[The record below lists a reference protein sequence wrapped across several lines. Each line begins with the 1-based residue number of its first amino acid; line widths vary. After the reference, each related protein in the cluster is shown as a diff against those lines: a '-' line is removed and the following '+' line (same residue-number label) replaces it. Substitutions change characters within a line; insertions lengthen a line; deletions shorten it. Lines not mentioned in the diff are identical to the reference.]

1 MNRKYYLI
9 IVFLFLVVSKVFSS
23 EIPIDKRVHEI
34 DLLLKEADNLKYED
48 NDKGLEKVK
57 EAEKLALQLSSNRKL
72 GEVYT
77 MYGIYYYTLGSYDVS
92 LQMYLKG
99 LGIHEKYNNEI
110 LIARSLNG
118 IGLIQSVFNQISES
132 ILTFEKCLKI
142 DLKNL
147 NYEGVARGYFNI
159 SIGYIELKQYDLAI
173 KNLKKSLA
181 YSRMN
186 NSNQTNHMVKNRL
199 GDMML
204 VKKQTDSA
212 FYYYNLVV
220 KDKYQV
226 ANNWENA
233 YAYTGLAEAYLS
245 INNFEEAEKMGLKA
259 FDYAKKLN
267 ANWDLERITKVLSRI
282 YEKSGKVKKAYEYL
296 LINNKYQDSL
306 YDEHKLNE
314 VNYLQLKNK
323 EVENL
328 KLMTKNEAN
337 IQRAKKDEVIIY
349 SFVILTFFLLGILF
363 LIYRNARIKDS
374 FNKELNLRN
383 QNIENQKVLISKQ
396 NEQLLKLNE
405 SKNKL
410 FSIISHDLRSPIGSL
425 VQILELL
432 KDQSLTPELQQELFD
447 QLHLQTQ
454 GTSKMLNELLMW
466 ANTQL
471 DGENLKAETLD
482 IYEMVSNVLDL
493 FVLEANKKNIVCNLK
508 SKENIPHLIKGDAGQ
523 IRIIIQNILANAI
536 KFTPEGGHID
546 IHFTDTTDFINV
558 HIVNSGKEISQERID
573 QLLMSSERTNS
584 ELGTSLEKG
593 TGLGLLLVKQFLAN
607 NNGMFDIKRNNDD
620 KTEVIISFAKN

>member
-1 MNRKYYLI
+1 M
-9 IVFLFLVVSKVFSS
+9 
-23 EIPIDKRVHEI
+23 
-34 DLLLKEADNLKYED
+34 
-48 NDKGLEKVK
+48 
-57 EAEKLALQLSSNRKL
+57 
-72 GEVYT
+72 
-77 MYGIYYYTLGSYDVS
+77 
-92 LQMYLKG
+92 
-99 LGIHEKYNNEI
+99 
-110 LIARSLNG
+110 
-118 IGLIQSVFNQISES
+118 
-132 ILTFEKCLKI
+132 
-142 DLKNL
+142 
-147 NYEGVARGYFNI
+147 
-159 SIGYIELKQYDLAI
+159 
-173 KNLKKSLA
+173 
-181 YSRMN
+181 
-186 NSNQTNHMVKNRL
+186 
-199 GDMML
+199 
-204 VKKQTDSA
+204 
-212 FYYYNLVV
+212 
-220 KDKYQV
+220 
-226 ANNWENA
+226 
-233 YAYTGLAEAYLS
+233 
-245 INNFEEAEKMGLKA
+245 
-259 FDYAKKLN
+259 
-267 ANWDLERITKVLSRI
+267 
-282 YEKSGKVKKAYEYL
+282 
-296 LINNKYQDSL
+296 
-306 YDEHKLNE
+306 
-314 VNYLQLKNK
+314 NYLQLKNK

-328 KLMTKNEAN
+328 RLINKNEAN

-383 QNIENQKVLISKQ
+383 QSIENQKVLISKQ

-432 KDQSLTPELQQELFD
+432 KDQSLTPELQQELFE

-546 IHFTDTTDFINV
+546 IRFTDTTDFINV

-573 QLLMSSERTNS
+573 QLLMSSARINS

>member
-1 MNRKYYLI
+1 MNRKFYLI
-9 IVFLFLVVSKVFSS
+9 IVFLFLIVSKVFSS

-77 MYGIYYYTLGSYDVS
+77 MFGIYYYTLGSYDVS

-99 LGIHEKYNNEI
+99 LGIHEKYNNEK

-159 SIGYIELKQYDLAI
+159 SIGYIELKQYDSAI

-181 YSRMN
+181 YSKIN
-186 NSNQTNHMVKNRL
+186 NSNHTNHMVKNRL

-245 INNFEEAEKMGLKA
+245 INNFKEAEKMGLKA

-383 QNIENQKVLISKQ
+383 QSIENQKVLISKQ

-432 KDQSLTPELQQELFD
+432 KDQSLTPELQQELFE

-536 KFTPEGGHID
+536 KFTPENGHID
-546 IHFTDTTDFINV
+546 ISFADTTDFINV

-573 QLLMSSERTNS
+573 QLLMSSERINS

>member
-1 MNRKYYLI
+1 MNRKFYLI
-9 IVFLFLVVSKVFSS
+9 IVFLILVVSKVFSS
-23 EIPIDKRVHEI
+23 EIPINKMVHEI

-99 LGIHEKYNNEI
+99 LGIHEKYNNEK

-282 YEKSGKVKKAYEYL
+282 YEKIGNVKKAYEYL

-306 YDEHKLNE
+306 YNEHKLNE

-328 KLMTKNEAN
+328 RLINKNEAN

-349 SFVILTFFLLGILF
+349 SFVIFTFFLLGILF
-363 LIYRNARIKDS
+363 LIYRNVRIKDS

-383 QNIENQKVLISKQ
+383 QSIENQKVLISKQ

-546 IHFTDTTDFINV
+546 IRFTDTNDFINV

-573 QLLMSSERTNS
+573 QLLMSSERINS

-593 TGLGLLLVKQFLAN
+593 TGLGLLLVKQFLAK

>member
-1 MNRKYYLI
+1 M
-9 IVFLFLVVSKVFSS
+9 
-23 EIPIDKRVHEI
+23 VHEI

-57 EAEKLALQLSSNRKL
+57 KAEKLALQLSSNRKL

-181 YSRMN
+181 YSKIN
-186 NSNQTNHMVKNRL
+186 NSNHTNHMVKNRL

-383 QNIENQKVLISKQ
+383 QSIENQKVLISKQ

-410 FSIISHDLRSPIGSL
+410 FSVISHDLRSPIASL

-432 KDQSLTPELQQELFD
+432 KDQSLTPELQQELFE

-454 GTSKMLNELLMW
+454 GTSTMLNELLMW

-471 DGENLKAETLD
+471 DGEILNAETLD
-482 IYEMVSNVLDL
+482 IYEMVSNVLHL
-493 FVLEANKKNIVCNLK
+493 FVLEAKKKNIVCNLK

-536 KFTPEGGHID
+536 KFTPEGGLID
-546 IHFTDTTDFINV
+546 IRFTNTTDFINV

-573 QLLMSSERTNS
+573 QLLMSSERINS